1 VSILAKVG
9 YARVST
15 SGQSFELQVEKLKQH
30 GCEKIFSDI
39 VSGKSSNRIELT
51 KMRAYVREFDE
62 ILCCKLDRLGRNTRD
77 MIALIEEFTEKDIH
91 VTFIDDGISTKGTMG
106 RMTITILSAV
116 AEAERERILERTN
129 EGREAAIKRGVKMG
143 RKPTISE
150 SIKIEIRNMVE
161 SGTPK
166 IEVARFFGIS
176 RTKVYQI
183 LDENHSSNS

>member
-1 VSILAKVG
+1 
-9 YARVST
+9 
-15 SGQSFELQVEKLKQH
+15 
-30 GCEKIFSDI
+30 
-39 VSGKSSNRIELT
+39 
-51 KMRAYVREFDE
+51 MRAYVREFDE